1 MKKKN
6 RIVVIDSGISKL
18 WRNYKCVISNYTFD
32 KDTMTLVLEEAKDF
46 IGHGTA
52 VADVMYQYNSNI
64 EIISVRLCG
73 EEEEANEE
81 ELLEILSYFS
91 FNNLDIDII
100 NISAGISYIQNY
112 KKMERLCLELV
123 KKGIYIV
130 SAFDNDGAV
139 SYPAAFDEVIGV
151 DITDNYQDKKDL
163 IRLENSIVNVLVPD
177 IYYRTIW
184 NKSRAILKGTSFAA
198 AKVTA
203 LLAKKLL
210 ENPELRY
217 AGKDLTKLI
226 TNRKKRE
233 HFTGRINLPK
243 HKIKKA
249 IVFPVNKET
258 QALLRYN
265 DLLYFE
271 IIGVYD
277 DKYSGNVGRIV
288 FGYTIKS
295 YESIN
300 WKDDFDTVILSC
312 VYELSK
318 LTKIDYADIILKKS
332 IETQK
337 YIYTFEEINTN
348 YKRYFYPS
356 VTRKMV
362 NYKNELKMN
371 KISKP
376 VLCIMGT
383 SSRQGKFSLQLEIIR
398 RLRKGG
404 YNVGHISTEPSGYL
418 FGADFVFHSGYRSFL
433 PVEPWESITIVN
445 RMMFETQIKGRDI
458 IITGCQSGTI
468 HYNNSLVEH
477 FGIFQYA
484 FLLGAMPD
492 FIILCINAHDDE
504 EYIERTINFINSV
517 DEGKIRALVIYP
529 IEITET
535 VSGIQFKRNKLT
547 SDKVNILKDMLKNK
561 YRCPAYL
568 LGKEEDMQDI
578 CKQIIDYFAD
588 EEEKI

>member
-100 NISAGISYIQNY
+100 NISAGITYIQNY

-300 WKDDFDTVILSC
+300 
-312 VYELSK
+312 
-318 LTKIDYADIILKKS
+318 
-332 IETQK
+332 
-337 YIYTFEEINTN
+337 
-348 YKRYFYPS
+348 
-356 VTRKMV
+356 
-362 NYKNELKMN
+362 
-371 KISKP
+371 
-376 VLCIMGT
+376 
-383 SSRQGKFSLQLEIIR
+383 
-398 RLRKGG
+398 
-404 YNVGHISTEPSGYL
+404 
-418 FGADFVFHSGYRSFL
+418 
-433 PVEPWESITIVN
+433 
-445 RMMFETQIKGRDI
+445 
-458 IITGCQSGTI
+458 
-468 HYNNSLVEH
+468 
-477 FGIFQYA
+477 
-484 FLLGAMPD
+484 
-492 FIILCINAHDDE
+492 
-504 EYIERTINFINSV
+504 
-517 DEGKIRALVIYP
+517 
-529 IEITET
+529 
-535 VSGIQFKRNKLT
+535 
-547 SDKVNILKDMLKNK
+547 
-561 YRCPAYL
+561 
-568 LGKEEDMQDI
+568 
-578 CKQIIDYFAD
+578 
-588 EEEKI
+588 